1 MENITAH
8 FLFNLSLLI
17 ILFFLFFFIYRK
29 PENLFKK
36 RKTLFFYFFLSILI
50 CFIFSHHID
59 EGIILNLRAVPL
71 IVGGL
76 YFGLSP
82 FLGFV
87 IIALRG
93 FLGLD
98 TGFFISTITYTLLSF
113 TLWYFS
119 SKFSLQK
126 PTYRV
131 VCASI
136 VALAFSFTELFLM
149 MQFSVL
155 AHSFDL
161 IFAYMVIS
169 PLSVAVLSYFLE
181 VSQKNYQYFQEIANS
196 EKAASIEQ
204 MGAAITHEIRNPL
217 TTAIGFVELLDQQG
231 LPKEKRT
238 QYISILRE
246 ELDSAER
253 IIQGYL
259 AYSKPIAESTV
270 HLQVNE
276 ELNNIIQLL
285 KPLANYHSVKII
297 SNFSA
302 TKLIGGDRSKFQQS
316 FLYIIKYMI
325 ESTKDGG
332 ILVIETAEIEGEI
345 VILLQH
351 LHTESKLNIQDFT
364 LTIAFGMIH
373 SMKGSVHVRDNQ
385 ARKFALY
392 ISFKPVK
399 CHLLKK

>member
-1 MENITAH
+1 
-8 FLFNLSLLI
+8 LSLLI

-36 RKTLFFYFFLSILI
+36 QKTLSFYFFLSILF
-50 CFIFSHHID
+50 CFIFSYHVE
-59 EGIILNLRAVPL
+59 EGILLNLRAVPL

-82 FLGFV
+82 FLGIL
-87 IIALRG
+87 IIGVRG
-93 FLGLD
+93 FIGLD
-98 TGFFISTITYTLLSF
+98 TGFFISTFVYTLLSII
-113 TLWYFS
+113 LWYFS
-119 SKFSLQK
+119 PKFSVLK

-131 VCASI
+131 IFASI
-136 VALAFSFTELFLM
+136 ASLIFSLIELFFF
-149 MQFSVL
+149 MQFSDL
-155 AHSFDL
+155 AHSMDL

-181 VSQKNYQYFQEIANS
+181 VSQKNYQYFQELAKS

-231 LPKEKRT
+231 LPVEKRK
-238 QYISILRE
+238 QYIAILRE

-259 AYSKPIAESTV
+259 AYSKPIAESTA

-276 ELNNIIQLL
+276 ELNNVIQLL
-285 KPLANYHSVKII
+285 KPLSNYHSVKII

-302 TKLIGGDRSKFQQS
+302 TKLIEGDRSKFQQS
-316 FLYIIKYMI
+316 FLNIIKYMI
-325 ESTKDGG
+325 ESAKDGG
-332 ILVIETAEIEGEI
+332 VLIIETAEIDGET

-351 LHTESKLNIQDFT
+351 LHTATNLNIQDFT
-364 LTIAFGMIH
+364 LAIAFGMIH
-373 SMKGSVHVRDNQ
+373 SMKGSVYVRDNQ

-399 CHLLKK
+399 CHLLNK